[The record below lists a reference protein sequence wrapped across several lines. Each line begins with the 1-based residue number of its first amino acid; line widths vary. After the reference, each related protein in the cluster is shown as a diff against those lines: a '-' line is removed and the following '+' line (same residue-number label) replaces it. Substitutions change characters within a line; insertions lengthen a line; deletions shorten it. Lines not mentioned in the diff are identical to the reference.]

1 MTRFQDYLNAIENR
15 PLFVSESVLAFA
27 RTGNPAND
35 LLPDWQPCGAGYE
48 NTMVIGEAC
57 GVRQNFDHALIPAVT
72 QCMAPVITKQMAQ
85 GGTKI
90 QH

>member
-1 MTRFQDYLNAIENR
+1 MAERVQEQVFD
-15 PLFVSESVLAFA
+15 SVMAFA

-35 LLPDWQPCGAGYE
+35 RLPDWQPCGAGCE

-57 GVRQNFDHALIPAVT
+57 GVRQNFDHALLPALVKYLG
-72 QCMAPVITKQMAQ
+72 PVIARQMAR
-85 GGTKI
+85 KSANI